1 MRYVFLVTLIFVSP
15 AVGQTWQQTD
25 CSIVERFARE
35 AASDERNPSAAYVLA
50 LEAMLNEAIARLPGE
65 DLDAVLDLGAEMEES
80 RDGWPNQTTELME
93 SLLKDRCG
101 VVFR

>member
-25 CSIVERFARE
+25 CRIVERFASE
-35 AASDERNPSAAYVLA
+35 AVSDERNPYIAYIQS
-50 LEAMLNEAIARLPGE
+50 LEATLNEAIARLPGE
-65 DLDAVLDLGAEMEES
+65 DLDAVLDLWDEMEES